1 MRWSIFLQT
10 KEETVQRLA
19 REMEKLVNADFYNIQ
34 PTQESVRQLQ
44 GNFSAFMERLNNR
57 KKLLTETMAFFR
69 NGSKVNNVCCN
80 KCCRHLVF
88 SDYIFSLSQPL
99 SLYPGPR
106 GFLSLQR
113 DETRR
118 DEREKEAAR
127 ENLW

>member
-1 MRWSIFLQT
+1 M
-10 KEETVQRLA
+10 QRLA

-44 GNFSAFMERLNNR
+44 GNFSAFMEKLNNR

-80 KCCRHLVF
+80 KCCCHLVF
-88 SDYIFSLSQPL
+88 SDYIFFTVSATFLLPWSQRF
-99 SLYPGPR
+99 S
-106 GFLSLQR
+106 FAAK
-113 DETRR
+113 RR
-118 DEREKEAAR
+118 DKREKEAAR